1 MRTSA
6 YAAAGIAALALGVAG
21 CGSDDNSGSDSNAST
36 PASTPAPAASTPA
49 TSTPAS
55 SAAGKPVA
63 VDATE
68 FKFTPSTLTAKSGE
82 VTFDL
87 KNSGGAP
94 HALEIEGHGV
104 EEETKTINGGES
116 ATLKVNL
123 KPGKYEFYC
132 PVDGHRQQGM
142 EGTLTVT

>member
-1 MRTSA
+1 MRRSG
-6 YAAAGIAALALGVAG
+6 YAAVGIAVLAIGAAG
-21 CGSDDNSGSDSNAST
+21 CGGDDNNDNESAST
-36 PASTPAPAASTPA
+36 PASTPAASTPA
-49 TSTPAS
+49 TSTPA
-55 SAAGKPVA
+55 AGGAQTIPVG
-63 VDATE
+63 ATE
-68 FKFTPSTLTAKSGE
+68 FKFDPSTLKAKSGE

-87 KNSGGAP
+87 KNDGAAP
-94 HALEIEGHGV
+94 HALEIEGKGV
-104 EEETKTINGGES
+104 EEETKTINGGQS

>member
-1 MRTSA
+1 MRRTA
-6 YAAAGIAALALGVAG
+6 YAAVGLAALALGAAG
-21 CGSDDNSGSDSNAST
+21 CGSDDNSSSDSSAST
-36 PASTPAPAASTPA
+36 PASTPPPATSTPA

-55 SAAGKPVA
+55 TAAGKPVA

-94 HALEIEGHGV
+94 HALEIEGNGV
-104 EEETKTINGGES
+104 EKETKVINGGQS
-116 ATLKVNL
+116 ATLKANL